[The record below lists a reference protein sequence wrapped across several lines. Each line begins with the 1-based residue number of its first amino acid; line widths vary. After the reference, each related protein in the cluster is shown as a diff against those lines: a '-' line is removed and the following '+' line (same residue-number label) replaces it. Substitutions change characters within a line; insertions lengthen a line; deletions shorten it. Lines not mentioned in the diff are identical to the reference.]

1 MAAKRFTAVLWG
13 LSFLFLAPRVVAVE
27 VLNGHPGGMLA
38 VSANGSAPGTGVVWA
53 SHNLV
58 GDANQATRPRILRA
72 YNAADL
78 TQEIW
83 NGYQNQARDDY
94 GNFAKCNIPV
104 VANGKVYVAT
114 FSNQLCVYGT
124 LP

>member
-1 MAAKRFTAVLWG
+1 M
-13 LSFLFLAPRVVAVE
+13 LSISG
-27 VLNGHPGGMLA
+27 NGA
-38 VSANGSAPGTGVVWA
+38 TPGTAIVWA

-58 GDANQATRPRILRA
+58 GDANQATRPGILRA

-83 NGYQNQARDDY
+83 NSYQNQVRDDY
-94 GNFAKCNIPV
+94 GNFAKYNIPV
-104 VANGKVYVAT
+104 VANGKVYVGT
-114 FSNQLCVYGT
+114 FSNQLCVYGL